1 MVVSELIKLLTYP
14 KMDTS
19 NFPVKIGNKN
29 LDNVVLFVDDD
40 GNYSIQLVSYV

>member
-1 MVVSELIKLLTYP
+1 
-14 KMDTS
+14 MDTS

-40 GNYSIQLVSYV
+40 GNYSIQLVSYVQTERN